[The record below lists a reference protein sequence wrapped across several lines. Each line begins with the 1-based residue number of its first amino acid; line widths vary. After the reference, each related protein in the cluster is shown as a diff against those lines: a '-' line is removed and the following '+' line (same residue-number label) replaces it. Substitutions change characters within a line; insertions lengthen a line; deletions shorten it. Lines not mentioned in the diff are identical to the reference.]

1 MIARMWKS
9 KWQLLILLFSLI
21 VSGYFSYLIK
31 EYPEIGISVKYESNQ
46 YVIYEL
52 SKYSWAGKRDFQIG
66 DIIVKIDDDSP
77 SKHFTVELYHSIEQA
92 KKITLNRNGEI
103 KEYEIKYT
111 PYSKQLFYHLLIP
124 VGFYIVCSL
133 MALYLLIFVPEMN
146 RSTINL
152 VYFLISL
159 GVNFIS
165 IMAVEREDILSFI
178 VASISLVCSFT
189 FFIRFMMLYFLNNQI
204 KFLIPKQSKVLD
216 AISVFL
222 IIVSIFVYIKHN
234 EWANLFTIILSL
246 ILFCCT
252 VYLLVRFYFKSK
264 NSSYIKY
271 LKIIIISFFVSAT
284 PFVCLYLIP
293 NLYYG
298 EEFISSETTGIFFLF
313 IPVCLFYLVIAGKL
327 FNFRFIVQRLPHYI
341 ILSVGINIFLAVL
354 TMVVF
359 EDSEESLLD
368 WIKFRIIAIIICICF
383 LYIKDYIDFKL
394 RKSLYHHQKNYQFS
408 LHRFLHQAK
417 NEYKLSNLIY
427 SMRREI
433 ADILKLEETCCVEI
447 NKIEKSVRV
456 LDSEY
461 VPHRTIETL
470 FNHQLDTY
478 KVGSNIQ
485 LEKHFGFVLSASAEK
500 MLILLCNSNGKEIL
514 SVDEVVWIE
523 TLCNYA
529 DLLLECS
536 NQIEDLLN
544 QLQEIKN
551 LEQPPIWLARLMFKL
566 SEKERTNL
574 ASDIHDGVLQDQI
587 RLTRKFES
595 YNERVKDEEMKD
607 ILNEIYEELLD
618 HIYTIRETCNNLRPP
633 FLYELGLK
641 QALLN
646 LFKQINLK
654 ATFFFYYD
662 IPERIVVP
670 SIEHEQAIYRIIQEL
685 LNNAMKHSK
694 ATNVTIRL
702 FHKNDHLYLTYVD
715 NGVGVK
721 LDEVNRSYNTLGLSG
736 IVTRIQSLNGE
747 MSVES
752 KPNLGLQIIIKF
764 KDN

>member
-9 KWQLLILLFSLI
+9 KWQFLILLLSLI
-21 VSGYFSYLIK
+21 VSGYFANLIK
-31 EYPEIGISVKYESNQ
+31 EYPEIGISVKGNSDQ
-46 YVIYEL
+46 YVINDL

-66 DIIVKIDDDSP
+66 DIIEKIDGESP
-77 SKHFTVELYHSIEQA
+77 SKHFTVSSHHSIEQV

-103 KEYEIKYT
+103 IEHEIEYT
-111 PYSKQLFYHLLIP
+111 TYSKQLFYHLLIP
-124 VGFYIVCSL
+124 AGFYVVCFL
-133 MALYLLIFVPEMN
+133 MALYLLMFVPEMN
-146 RSTINL
+146 RSTNNL
-152 VYFLISL
+152 VYFLILL
-159 GVNFIS
+159 GMSFIS
-165 IMAVEREDILSFI
+165 IMAVERDDTLSFI
-178 VASISLVCSFT
+178 VASISLVGSFT
-189 FFIRFMMLYFLNNQI
+189 FFIRFMTLYFLNNQM
-204 KFLIPKQSKVLD
+204 KFLITKQLQVLNV
-216 AISVFL
+216 ISAVL
-222 IIVSIFVYIKHN
+222 ILVSIFVYIKYN
-234 EWANLFTIILSL
+234 EWSNLFTITLSF
-246 ILFCCT
+246 ILFCFT

-271 LKIIIISFFVSAT
+271 LKIIIISFLVSAI
-284 PFVCLYLIP
+284 PFACLYLIP
-293 NLYYG
+293 NLFYG

-313 IPVCLFYLVIAGKL
+313 VPVCLVYLVIAGKL

-341 ILSVGINIFLAVL
+341 ILAVGINIFFAVL
-354 TMVVF
+354 GMVIF
-359 EDSEESLLD
+359 EDNDENLLK
-368 WIKFRIIAIIICICF
+368 WIKFRVIATIICICF

-433 ADILKLEETCCVEI
+433 ADILKFEETCCVEI
-447 NKIEKSVRV
+447 NKFEKSIRV
-456 LDSEY
+456 FDSEY
-461 VPHRTIETL
+461 VPQRTIETL

-478 KVGSNIQ
+478 KVGSVIQ

-500 MLILLCNSNGKEIL
+500 MLILVCNYNGKENFN
-514 SVDEVVWIE
+514 VDEMVWIE
-523 TLCNYA
+523 TLCNYT

-536 NQIEDLLN
+536 NQMEDLLK

-551 LEQPPIWLARLMFKL
+551 LEHPPMWLARLMFKL

-607 ILNEIYEELLD
+607 ILNEIHEELLD

-646 LFKQINLK
+646 LFKQVNLK

-702 FHKNDHLYLTYVD
+702 FHKDDHLYLTYVD
-715 NGVGVK
+715 NGIGVK
-721 LDEVNRSYNTLGLSG
+721 LDEVNHSYNTLGLSG

-764 KDN
+764 